1 MSSPADARSECRN
14 APSDKSRKE
23 SSRPSEKTKKR
34 KGDREEPTVDRKE
47 KKKQKMQDPA
57 VQPAAALDP
66 ACEDLSSG
74 LDEDLGFFSGDEC
87 SEEFY
92 PIMTEEEK
100 KHRVGV
106 SVVIPLG
113 GDLYC
118 TECYKWATPKH
129 IASEQHLARVAE
141 VRKLDPAAQLAH
153 VTDRIEE
160 VANQGMPPH
169 RSTVA
174 ESDQWFMEEQG
185 WPYCLLCLQ
194 WSDKWH
200 KESRRHLRRVEEA
213 SAYSQYQIEGW
224 LNAQRDKALRKL
236 RGGAG
241 EDAVKPSERDVVS
254 QEDIAPLAS
263 RKEVAVSGTEASPS
277 AHVQRSSGSDSGG
290 GADSDV
296 AVMRSPAGGD
306 SNAISLGGSQL
317 GEFSADEERAESH
330 PTLKETSTL
339 CDVCTKHAVMSIR
352 LRASRFV
359 Q

>member
-1 MSSPADARSECRN
+1 MAVSNPVDATSKRREEQG
-14 APSDKSRKE
+14 DKPQE
-23 SSRPSEKTKKR
+23 GSSRPSGKSKKR
-34 KGDREEPTVDRKE
+34 KSDREEPTVDKKE

-57 VQPAAALDP
+57 VQPAAASDA
-66 ACEDLSSG
+66 ACEDFSSG
-74 LDEDLGFFSGDEC
+74 LDEDLGFF

-118 TECYKWATPKH
+118 TECHKWATPKH

-153 VTDRIEE
+153 VTERIEE
-160 VANQGMPPH
+160 VANQGTPPH
-169 RSTVA
+169 RSAVA
-174 ESDQWFMEEQG
+174 ESDQWLMEEQG

-200 KESRRHLRRVEEA
+200 KESRRHLRRVDEA
-213 SAYSQYQIEGW
+213 SEYPQSQIDGW

-254 QEDIAPLAS
+254 QEDNAPLAS
-263 RKEVAVSGTEASPS
+263 RKEAAVSGTEASSS
-277 AHVQRSSGSDSGG
+277 AHVQQSSGSDSGCG
-290 GADSDV
+290 VDSDV
-296 AVMRSPAGGD
+296 AVVRSPAGGD
-306 SNAISLGGSQL
+306 SNAISLGGL
-317 GEFSADEERAESH
+317 
-330 PTLKETSTL
+330 
-339 CDVCTKHAVMSIR
+339 
-352 LRASRFV
+352 
-359 Q
+359 